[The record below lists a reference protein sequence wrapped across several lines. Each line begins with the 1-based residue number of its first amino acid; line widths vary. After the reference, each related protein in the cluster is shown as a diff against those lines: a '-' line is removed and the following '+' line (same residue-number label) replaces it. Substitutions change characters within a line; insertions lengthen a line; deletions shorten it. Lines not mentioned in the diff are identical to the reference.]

1 MKKFI
6 LLFLLT
12 LSMNV
17 SAQRIDKPNE
27 PYFVYCHLSI
37 SMQNEAQ
44 LTIGEDGNYY
54 IIADEDGKK
63 LSFPSK
69 ANFLT
74 YMAKRGWLYV
84 ESLIPGDWCFILRK
98 EILSD
103 NEAFSGLKLIYKAGK
118 DKGKVKE

>member
-6 LLFLLT
+6 FLFLLT

-27 PYFVYCHLSI
+27 PYFVYCYLTTG
-37 SMQNEAQ
+37 MQNEAQ

-54 IIADEDGKK
+54 IIADEDGNK

-69 ANFLT
+69 VNFFHIW
-74 YMAKRGWLYV
+74 AK
-84 ESLIPGDWCFILRK
+84 GDGNML
-98 EILSD
+98 
-103 NEAFSGLKLIYKAGK
+103 N
-118 DKGKVKE
+118 V

>member
-1 MKKFI
+1 MI
-6 LLFLLT
+6 
-12 LSMNV
+12 
-17 SAQRIDKPNE
+17 
-27 PYFVYCHLSI
+27 
-37 SMQNEAQ
+37 NEAQ

-74 YMAKRGWLYV
+74 YVAKRGWQYD

-98 EILSD
+98 EVLSD
-103 NEAFSGLKLIYKAGK
+103 NEAFSGLKLINKAGK
-118 DKGKVKE
+118 NKGNIRE

>member
-6 LLFLLT
+6 LIFLLT
-12 LSMNV
+12 LHMNA

-27 PYFVYCHLSI
+27 PYFVYCYLSI

-54 IIADEDGKK
+54 IIADEDGEK

-74 YMAKRGWLYV
+74 YMSKRGWEYV
-84 ESLIPGDWCFILRK
+84 ESLIPNDWYFILRK
-98 EILSD
+98 AVLSD
-103 NEAFSGLKLIYKAGK
+103 NEAFSGLKLIYKTGK
-118 DKGKVKE
+118 DKGKIRE

>member
-1 MKKFI
+1 MKKIIF
-6 LLFLLT
+6 LFLLT

-27 PYFVYCHLSI
+27 PYFVYCYLSI

-54 IIADEDGKK
+54 NIADEDDKE

-69 ANFLT
+69 VNFLT
-74 YMAKRGWLYV
+74 YLAKRGWEYV
-84 ESLIPGDWCFILRK
+84 ECLNPGDWRFILRK
-98 EILSD
+98 KVLSD
-103 NEAFSGLKLIYKAGK
+103 NEAFSGLKLIYKTGK
-118 DKGKVKE
+118 NKGKVKE

>member
-6 LLFLLT
+6 FLFLVT

-27 PYFVYCHLSI
+27 PYFVYCYLSI
-37 SMQNEAQ
+37 SMQNKGQ
-44 LTIGEDGNYY
+44 LTVGEDGNYY

-69 ANFLT
+69 TNFLT
-74 YMAKRGWLYV
+74 YMAKRGWEYV

-98 EILSD
+98 EVLSD
-103 NEAFSGLKLIYKAGK
+103 SEAFSGLKLIYKAGK
-118 DKGKVKE
+118 DKGKIKE